1 MQIKKFQITCL
12 YSLYCKVSKEL
23 HSPLAISILYVLFFI
38 SLLTKLILFV
48 VYWFPWQNFFCRIV
62 KVFRPFNFV
71 TIFFL
76 ALTSVIYTNSC
87 RFKIFLGV
95 YFTNTISFIQPG
107 LSQKLTFSRN
117 VFTPIQN
124 VIMNTVWSFHS
135 NYLYF
140 VSYHQTYKSKTRVI
154 KSLLIL

>member
-87 RFKIFLGV
+87 RFQIFLV

-117 VFTPIQN
+117 VFTPIKMSLHQCYYEYC
-124 VIMNTVWSFHS
+124 VKFSFK
-135 NYLYF
+135 L
-140 VSYHQTYKSKTRVI
+140 
-154 KSLLIL
+154 SLLCQLSPNIQIQN

>member
-1 MQIKKFQITCL
+1 MQIKKFQVMCL

-23 HSPLAISILYVLFFI
+23 HSPLAILIIYVLFFI

-48 VYWFPWQNFFCRIV
+48 VYWFPWQNIFFCRIV

-87 RFKIFLGV
+87 RFQIFLV
-95 YFTNTISFIQPG
+95 YFTNTISFIQPR

-117 VFTPIQN
+117 VFTPMLLWILCEVFIQTIFTLS
-124 VIMNTVWSFHS
+124 VITKHTNPKLEKLNLS
-135 NYLYF
+135 
-140 VSYHQTYKSKTRVI
+140 
-154 KSLLIL
+154 

>member
-1 MQIKKFQITCL
+1 MQIKKFQVMCL

-23 HSPLAISILYVLFFI
+23 HSPLAILIIYVLFFI
-38 SLLTKLILFV
+38 SLLTKPILFV
-48 VYWFPWQNFFCRIV
+48 VYWFPWQNIFFCRIV

-87 RFKIFLGV
+87 RFQIFLGV
-95 YFTNTISFIQPG
+95 YFTNTISFIQPR

-117 VFTPIQN
+117 VFTPIKMSLHQCYYEYC
-124 VIMNTVWSFHS
+124 VKFSFK
-135 NYLYF
+135 L
-140 VSYHQTYKSKTRVI
+140 
-154 KSLLIL
+154 SLLCQLSPNIQIQN